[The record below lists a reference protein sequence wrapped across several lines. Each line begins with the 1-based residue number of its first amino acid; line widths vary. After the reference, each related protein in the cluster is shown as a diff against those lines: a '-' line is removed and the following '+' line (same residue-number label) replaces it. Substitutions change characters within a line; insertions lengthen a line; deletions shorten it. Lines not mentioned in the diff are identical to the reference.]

1 VTIVK
6 LSISIL
12 DGHVIIKVLWKP
24 AQESLPYIVELL
36 PSMTAEAVSPAWFLQ
51 VQLANDTILPWLRNS
66 KSPILNADDDNPARA
81 LDTANLSF
89 RTSRSVGTSFAR
101 QLPVVPN
108 LEVGAKAVS
117 SHTAHARNEGLLGTQ
132 GFEHSGKTTFS
143 FALSFSNQYAI
154 VARVWSDEFETTV
167 AIWYTL
173 CTMGELRCTLIHCA
187 HCAISWS

>member
-1 VTIVK
+1 M
-6 LSISIL
+6 
-12 DGHVIIKVLWKP
+12 
-24 AQESLPYIVELL
+24 VELL

-66 KSPILNADDDNPARA
+66 KSPILNADDENPCRA

-117 SHTAHARNEGLLGTQ
+117 SHSFRLHSAFRINMPLSHVFGLMSSKPLLQPGTHSAPWASSDAHLFVVPIVPLAGAETAHA
-132 GFEHSGKTTFS
+132 
-143 FALSFSNQYAI
+143 AA
-154 VARVWSDEFETTV
+154 
-167 AIWYTL
+167 
-173 CTMGELRCTLIHCA
+173 
-187 HCAISWS
+187 